1 MKIAFLSDF
10 HIGFSQKERENEA
23 FENASAAMRLAVG
36 KGVQAIV
43 IAGDIFDKEVP
54 ESLHLIQAF
63 SVFSIARNANK
74 NLVFVKKVGPEKER
88 ELKLQGIPIFA
99 IHGTHE
105 FRSRDY
111 ANYLQLFE
119 EAGFITYLH
128 GEKAFFEQGGERIV
142 VHGLG
147 GVPEKKALD
156 VLHAWDPRPEPNAFN
171 ILVMHQSFKEFL
183 PFDDEM
189 IATLTIDALPD
200 GFDIIVNGHLHWQN
214 EVKQDGKH
222 LILTGSTVLTQMKRL
237 EAKKPKGI
245 YIMETKS
252 KALEFLPLPDQR
264 PFLYEKLEFENAD
277 KNLVAKR
284 LREVLGRITSVQY
297 NKRPLIKIKLSG
309 SLAKGH
315 SADSIDLKDILDE
328 YSNKAIISIDSDFFA
343 QSFSK
348 KLSELVALQEK
359 NKSVIDLG
367 YELLEK
373 KLSETNFNNAFD
385 ARKLFSILEAD
396 DIEGAKNYLLSIGE
410 EKSKVRIQNEKN

>member
-10 HIGFSQKERENEA
+10 HLGFSQKGRENEA
-23 FENASAAMRLAVG
+23 FENAFAAMKLAVERG
-36 KGVQAIV
+36 AQAIV

-63 SVFSIARNANK
+63 SVFSIAKNANK
-74 NLVFVKKVGPEKER
+74 NLLIVKKISSEKER
-88 ELKLQGIPIFA
+88 ELKLNGIPIFA

-119 EAGFITYLH
+119 EAGFIAYLH
-128 GEKAFFEQGGERIV
+128 GERALFEQNGELIAI
-142 VHGLG
+142 HGLG

-156 VLHAWDPRPEPNAFN
+156 VLRAWNPKPEPKAFN
-171 ILVMHQSFKEFL
+171 ILVLHQSFKEFL

-189 IATLTIDALPD
+189 IATLTIDSLPE

-214 EVKQDGKH
+214 EVKQGNKH
-222 LILTGSTVLTQMKRL
+222 LILTGSTMLTQMKRL

-245 YIMETKS
+245 YIMDTKS
-252 KALEFLPLPDQR
+252 KALDFLHLPNQR
-264 PFLYEKLEFENAD
+264 PFIYEKLEFENAE
-277 KNLVAKR
+277 KNIVAKR
-284 LREVLGRITSVQY
+284 LREVLGKITSEQY
-297 NKRPLIKIKLSG
+297 CKMPLVKIKLSG

-315 SADSIDLKDILDE
+315 TPESIDIKDILDE
-328 YSNKAIISIDSDFFA
+328 YSKKAIISIDSDFFA

-359 NKSVIDLG
+359 NKSVLEFG

-373 KLSETNFNNAFD
+373 KLGETNFNNAFD
-385 ARKLFSILEAD
+385 ARKLFSMLEAD
-396 DIEGAKNYLLSIGE
+396 DIDGAKNYLLSLGE
-410 EKSKVRIQNEKN
+410 EKSKVNIQNEKS